1 MPVIRLCKVALV
13 AAVEFFFTL
22 VAHGN
27 IADYNSNW
35 QFVHHVLSMDTVFPD
50 STLRWRAITD
60 PSVQELAY
68 WLIIATQIAVAIL
81 LWVGVLRL
89 LANLRSPKF
98 DHARSTAVVGLTLG
112 FLLYSVGFVSI
123 GGEWFAMWQSETW
136 NGDMKALTFL
146 TMIALVLI
154 VLLTPDSTSDR
165 A

>member
-13 AAVEFFFTL
+13 AAVAFFFTL

-35 QFVHHVLSMDTVFPD
+35 QFVQHVLSMDTVFPD

-60 PSVQELAY
+60 PPVQELAY